1 MGLGNMAANAVTLT
15 ESLDC
20 LRSRWSVVS
29 DVLCGQYAVW
39 LGSGISRERFPDL
52 GVLLRGLLE
61 TLHSRVQ
68 AGDANC
74 PYRRCLENV
83 IQLTTVR
90 PRNLLDES
98 PAKWSNDRGE
108 LVAEE
113 IVNQLWN
120 KYPDVLDQTVRV
132 NSQTLTVTFDL
143 LKLHEIYG
151 DNSQQPDAEHRFLAL
166 LVAEGVL
173 DELVTTNWDALIEAA
188 HESCGNGADR
198 NLDVIA
204 ASEEIDGTGIA
215 GNARLTKIHGC
226 ARKTLAEPGRYRQHI
241 LATRTDITA
250 WGHKPELAP
259 FRDMVHQLLR
269 ERPAL
274 FIGLSGQ
281 DWNLQSECFAA
292 FAPVPP
298 PPNGPPRVIFSTPTL
313 EAPQKAFLKVVYPAD
328 DYAANEERL
337 TADAALPLRGKPLLG
352 TLYLLTL
359 LLKAREF
366 ANRGGQDLNKP
377 WCDFIEQA
385 RKKWQS
391 FLQQRYDRAADPND
405 SHRAWRQLADEL
417 PSVVT
422 RFVTIY
428 RNLTTLSSPTVY
440 RALDNRHLGLLKDAP
455 NVPELNYHWLMLVL
469 GVLKEGWAQNLW
481 SLGLALGQEI
491 RHGQFVLSLSG
502 RNWSVFIV
510 RDGASSLPRM
520 IQDGIVDMRHASD
533 VVVIYPADRE
543 PARHSIASHSHSRTR
558 RSLSAHR
565 FPNRTPRSGPL
576 EIWMRDR
583 VDAHAT
589 PVKLLHALQQEMQS
603 S

>member
-1 MGLGNMAANAVTLT
+1 MGASNLTLT
-15 ESLDC
+15 ESLDG
-20 LRSRWSVVS
+20 LRGRWPFVS
-29 DVLCGQYAVW
+29 DVLSGQYAVW

-52 GVLLRGLLE
+52 GVLLRELLE
-61 TLHSRVQ
+61 ILHSRIQ

-83 IQLTTVR
+83 VQLTTIS

-98 PAKWSNDRGE
+98 PASWSNDRGE

-113 IVNQLWN
+113 IVNQLWSR
-120 KYPDVLDQTVRV
+120 YPDVLDQTVHV
-132 NSQTLTVTFDL
+132 NGQTMTVTFHL
-143 LKLHEIYG
+143 LKLDEIYG
-151 DNSQQPDAEHRFLAL
+151 DASKQPDAEHRFLAL
-166 LVAEGVL
+166 LIAEGIL
-173 DELVTTNWDALIEAA
+173 DELVTTNWDALIETA
-188 HESCGNGADR
+188 HEGCGNGVDR
-198 NLDVIA
+198 RLEVIA
-204 ASEEIDGTGIA
+204 ASEDINGTGIA

-226 ARKTLAEPGRYRQHI
+226 ARKTLAEPDRYQRHI

-250 WGHKPELAP
+250 WGHKPEIAP
-259 FRDMVHQLLR
+259 FRGMVHQLLR

-298 PPNGPPRVIFSTPTL
+298 PANGRPRVIFSTPSL
-313 EAPQKAFLKVVYPAD
+313 EAPQKAFLKVIYSAN
-328 DYAANEERL
+328 DYATNEERL
-337 TADAALPLRGKPLLG
+337 TTDAALPLRGKPLLG

-366 ANRGGQDLNKP
+366 ANRGGQDLGQS
-377 WCDFIEQA
+377 WYDFIEQA
-385 RKKWQS
+385 RKQWQS
-391 FLQQRYDRAADPND
+391 FLQQRYDAAADPND

-417 PSVVT
+417 PNVVT

-428 RNLTTLSSPTVY
+428 RNLTTLSSPTAY
-440 RALDNRHLGLLKDAP
+440 RALDNRHLGLLKSES

-469 GVLKEGWAQNLW
+469 AVLKEGWTRNLW
-481 SLGLALGQEI
+481 RLGLALGQET
-491 RHGQFVLSLSG
+491 RYGQFVLSLSG
-502 RNWSVFIV
+502 RDLSVFIV
-510 RDGASSLPRM
+510 RDGASSLSRM
-520 IQDGIVDMRHASD
+520 MQDGIVDLRHASD

-543 PARHSIASHSHSRTR
+543 PARRSVTSHSHTRTR
-558 RSLSAHR
+558 RSLSANR

-589 PVKLLHALQQEMQS
+589 PMTLLHALQQEMQS